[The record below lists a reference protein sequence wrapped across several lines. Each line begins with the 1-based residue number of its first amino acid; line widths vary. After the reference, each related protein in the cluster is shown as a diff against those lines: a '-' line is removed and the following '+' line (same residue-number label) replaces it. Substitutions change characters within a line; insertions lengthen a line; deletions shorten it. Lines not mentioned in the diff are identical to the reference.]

1 MSRNRPP
8 CPKSLRTRLK
18 KEVHSSC
25 PICGGLPLVCAHTTK
40 KYSEVGWNYNYLLAI
55 CGECEKK
62 VEAGEINRQILDT
75 KKQEFMSS
83 FPIKNRVKPY
93 KIKTINSTI
102 HIGTNTITNTNIIFA
117 YRNNKIIWF
126 ENDNGI
132 VTINAKFYDY
142 NGTIIGA
149 IDKNMWVA
157 DKERFYDFTSNTK
170 DDITAIEILGKKD
183 DTKIKLSFSTEGIII
198 GESKFYIPGQAIIIS
213 PEGKLLIGGSSFD
226 SCHFSNCGGAFNFQ

>member
-1 MSRNRPP
+1 MD
-8 CPKSLRTRLK
+8 KQLLK
-18 KEVHSSC
+18 
-25 PICGGLPLVCAHTTK
+25 
-40 KYSEVGWNYNYLLAI
+40 
-55 CGECEKK
+55 
-62 VEAGEINRQILDT
+62 
-75 KKQEFMSS
+75 
-83 FPIKNRVKPY
+83 
-93 KIKTINSTI
+93 
-102 HIGTNTITNTNIIFA
+102 
-117 YRNNKIIWF
+117 
-126 ENDNGI
+126 
-132 VTINAKFYDY
+132 KFYDY